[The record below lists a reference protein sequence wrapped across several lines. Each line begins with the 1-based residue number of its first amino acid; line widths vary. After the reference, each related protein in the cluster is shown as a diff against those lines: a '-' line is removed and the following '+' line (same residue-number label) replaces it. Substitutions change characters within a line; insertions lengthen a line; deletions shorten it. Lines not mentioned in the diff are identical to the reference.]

1 MDKITALQQTLDQIA
16 QLKSKV
22 EEQRNE
28 INKSAQGLQIDSI
41 NQQDLVYGFH
51 ISNFNKCN
59 QPPSQAVPVIKYIT
73 TDGQQIICPI
83 DKIRAMLGPY
93 LQPASYGDT
102 LQQQTKID
110 PKVRNSLK
118 LERVELLL
126 DQDGLSN
133 TSKLDGQSSTDN
145 NSNNSD
151 LDDNSNLDNNSSSSN
166 NNCKN
171 KLDIYQV
178 LNNKLQSFLSYRK
191 VKFIPH
197 ALNVYPPLGHF
208 NKHVDTPRHDQA
220 RMIGTVVVVVQ
231 SEDSHNYLNSVF
243 FFGDVVH
250 EVKPNSGIK
259 DRITFTYDVVL
270 EQDEVIPWTP
280 NPKLNKLLLNNIN
293 KIIIFC
299 LRNKYTVEALKQ
311 GVMKCEHDVQLYQQ
325 LLNTGKKIQLEHIF
339 INAEQNRAKIFDPY
353 NSSDNSIDFNENMD
367 SVDEFGNYPEYV
379 QELSQD
385 KLKLIQ
391 PNFDTDHE
399 VIIVE
404 PFNCPIDLM
413 NETSTATE
421 TSIYTGNQ
429 YDDGIKMICNRV
441 YNSAAIILHNY

>member
-59 QPPSQAVPVIKYIT
+59 HSPNQAVPVIKYIT

-126 DQDGLSN
+126 DQDV
-133 TSKLDGQSSTDN
+133 DN
-145 NSNNSD
+145 NSNNS
-151 LDDNSNLDNNSSSSN
+151 SNNKSNNS
-166 NNCKN
+166 KN

-178 LNNKLQSFLSYRK
+178 LNNKLQSFLSHRK

-339 INAEQNRAKIFDPY
+339 INAEQNRAKIFDQY
-353 NSSDNSIDFNENMD
+353 NSSDNNIDFNENMD